1 MKTFEVKMPQLGETL
16 TEGTISKWL
25 VKPGDTVERYQ
36 PLCELLTDK
45 VDIEFPAPVGGT
57 IKDLRASEG
66 QTVSVGDVMLRIDTE
81 EDFVE
86 VTDEPRGAKAGL
98 APERKV
104 APVAERTD
112 GQPAPAADGG
122 AAVLS
127 PAVRRLAREH
137 GIDISA
143 VAGSG
148 AGGRVTKDDIEQF
161 VAARGAGAAPAAAKP
176 APKAVAPPA
185 GVPYDEV
192 PLSRIRKVTA
202 QHMTES
208 KTTIPH
214 AWSTQEVDMSGVV
227 ALRNQH
233 KDAFQRQHGA
243 PLTFLPF
250 VIKATVAAL
259 KQHPQINAQFGGD
272 KIFVKKQ
279 INIAVAVALDD
290 GLIVPVIH
298 DAGTMSITAL
308 AQQVFALAEKAR
320 AGKLGLDD
328 IQGGTFTVNN
338 TGTFGSVV
346 SYPIIPPGQAGILA
360 MEKVMKRPVVLDND
374 QIGVRWMMN
383 LCLSFDHRVTDGFQ
397 AGTFLADVRK
407 GLEAMGPKTPLE

>member
-1 MKTFEVKMPQLGETL
+1 LGETL
-16 TEGTISKWL
+16 TEGTINKWL

-66 QTVSVGDVMLRIDTE
+66 QTVSVGDVMVRIDTE

-86 VTDEPRGAKAGL
+86 VVDEPRGAKAGL
-98 APERKV
+98 APERKA
-104 APVAERTD
+104 APVAERKD
-112 GQPAPAADGG
+112 GQPALADGGG

-143 VAGSG
+143 VSGTG
-148 AGGRVTKDDIEQF
+148 AGGRVTKEDIESF
-161 VAARGAGAAPAAAKP
+161 VAAQKSGAAPAAKP
-176 APKAVAPPA
+176 APAAVPPPS
-185 GVPYDEV
+185 VPYDEV
-192 PLSRIRKVTA
+192 LLSRIRKVTA

-214 AWSTQEVDMSGVV
+214 AWSTQEVDMSSVV
-227 ALRNQH
+227 ALRNAH
-233 KDAFQRQHGA
+233 KDAFQKQHGVA
-243 PLTFLPF
+243 LTYLPF
-250 VIKATVAAL
+250 VIKATCAAL
-259 KQHPQINAQFGGD
+259 KQHPQVNAQFGGD

-279 INIAVAVALDD
+279 YNIAIAVALDD

-298 DAGTMSITAL
+298 DADTLTITQLAQRVTAL
-308 AQQVFALAEKAR
+308 ADKAR

-346 SYPIIPPGQAGILA
+346 SYPVIPPGQAGILA

-383 LCLSFDHRVTDGFQ
+383 LCLSFDHRVTDGYQ
-397 AGTFLADVRK
+397 AGLFLGDVRK
-407 GLEAMGPKTPLE
+407 GLEAIGPDTSLD